1 MKSKFLKKFV
11 PDAKT
16 LTENPALKPVRHL
29 LIKKHLFHLNRRS
42 VARATFIG
50 IFCSFIPVPWQ
61 MIIAAAL
68 CVFFR
73 ANVPLGVALVWIS
86 NPVTMGPIFYFTYKL
101 GAWILEIEANIT
113 NLEFSIGWLWTN
125 LVNIGYPLLVGSII
139 CGWVSAIT
147 GYAAV
152 HFGWRLAVIRSWKKR
167 QPKTS

>member
-1 MKSKFLKKFV
+1 MKSKFFKKFV

-16 LTENPALKPVRHL
+16 LTANPALKPLRHL

-86 NPVTMGPIFYFTYKL
+86 NPVTMGPIFYFTY
-101 GAWILEIEANIT
+101 
-113 NLEFSIGWLWTN
+113 
-125 LVNIGYPLLVGSII
+125 
-139 CGWVSAIT
+139 
-147 GYAAV
+147 
-152 HFGWRLAVIRSWKKR
+152 
-167 QPKTS
+167 